1 MKKHVFGLLLLA
13 PAATLAEGQYSV
25 IEAPVVGVEP
35 LVRTVTQ
42 RIPHESCWDERVRV
56 VERGRGHS
64 ATPGILGAV
73 VGGTVAGALG
83 HNSRHQP
90 VIAGAGALLGASVG
104 HDVGHRRSERSYYV
118 TEQRCEV
125 DYELRDVE
133 EVTGYRI
140 SYRYGGNI
148 YHTHSSR
155 HPGDTIRVRIQLQPL
170 D

>member
-64 ATPGILGAV
+64 ALRAETLAV
-73 VGGTVAGALG
+73 C
-83 HNSRHQP
+83 SR
-90 VIAGAGALLGASVG
+90 LL
-104 HDVGHRRSERSYYV
+104 RTQSYCL
-118 TEQRCEV
+118 E
-125 DYELRDVE
+125 
-133 EVTGYRI
+133 
-140 SYRYGGNI
+140 
-148 YHTHSSR
+148 
-155 HPGDTIRVRIQLQPL
+155 
-170 D
+170 